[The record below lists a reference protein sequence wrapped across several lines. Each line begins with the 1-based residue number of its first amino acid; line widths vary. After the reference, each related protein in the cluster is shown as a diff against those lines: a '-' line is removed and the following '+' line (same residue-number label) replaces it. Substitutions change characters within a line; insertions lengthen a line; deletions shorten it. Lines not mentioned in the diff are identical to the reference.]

1 MILFKRTIKRTFI
14 IGLLIVGFILPIG
27 LSGQAQS
34 NALAIDNLLPEIW
47 NPPEAW
53 KPPVRTGDLPGNR
66 QPGGVRGC
74 NLRLTALAPDLE
86 KDRAILTDSA
96 YPSFFWHIVRFD
108 NDDDWE
114 LQFSLE
120 DQEGNQVYATEYKL
134 AKPERNGFISEVMRL
149 DLPAYAAFT
158 PLERNQEYK
167 WTIKPICNEQPLRI
181 AYGHIYRV
189 NDLSLQLRERLNQA
203 PIQEKLA
210 IYARNGFWPE
220 TLATLYDLGRSTP
233 PDSPQLEPQLQQ
245 AWIKL
250 LNSVGLNQVARD
262 LSSIYAQSSIQRTTN
277 Q

>member
-108 NDDDWE
+108 NDDDWQ

-134 AKPERNGFISEVMRL
+134 AKAERNGFISEVMRL

-158 PLERNQEYK
+158 PLERNKEYK

-181 AYGHIYRV
+181 AYGYIYRV
-189 NDLSLQLRERLNQA
+189 NDLSLQLRESLNQA
-203 PIQEKLA
+203 PLQEKLA

-233 PDSPQLEPQLQQ
+233 PDSPQLEPQLQH